1 MINSRAS
8 TDQHVALST
17 CGIVATGRSL
27 AGPARSGAIQ
37 GAPSVRGPTA
47 VFNTGMRPAFGWLA
61 DLGGRWAVG
70 RPGGWSS
77 RAYPASGLPENH
89 DFECDGD
96 LRSRAM
102 PDLPGEEESADSDVY
117 PRDPELRATTSTS
130 DAAAAVSAALC
141 GVRCGYRPARTLTW
155 RASQSRRRPG
165 GPGGQAPNWHGRSL
179 EVRRGGSREE

>member
-1 MINSRAS
+1 MRSKGVGLQQEKSPYLSAMINSRAS

-47 VFNTGMRPAFGWLA
+47 VFDTGMRPAFGWLA

-102 PDLPGEEESADSDVY
+102 PDLPGAEESADSDVY
-117 PRDPELRATTSTS
+117 PP
-130 DAAAAVSAALC
+130 VIPCC
-141 GVRCGYRPARTLTW
+141 G
-155 RASQSRRRPG
+155 SRRPHQTQRPLSALFCAAYAADT
-165 GPGGQAPNWHGRSL
+165 GPP
-179 EVRRGGSREE
+179 VR